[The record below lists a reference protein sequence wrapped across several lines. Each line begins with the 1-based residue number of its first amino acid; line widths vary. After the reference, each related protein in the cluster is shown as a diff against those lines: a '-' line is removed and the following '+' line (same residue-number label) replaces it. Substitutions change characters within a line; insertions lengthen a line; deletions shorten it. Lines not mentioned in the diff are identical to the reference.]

1 MRILPFLTAAF
12 VTVGL
17 VTALDVQLKIGT
29 SKAPRL
35 GYFLSPQQGFWKN
48 AEKINTDFNAL
59 VIANE
64 LKGDVDVTIDD
75 RLVPHIYAQHD
86 QDAYF
91 VQGYL
96 HAKFRLWQMDFQ
108 TRVAAGRLSEIAG
121 ADKLSIDRFFRR
133 LGMVYGAEQTEAY
146 INENNPVMK
155 ATVDAYTAGVNAY
168 LKQLDPADL
177 PFEYKLM
184 NYAPENWTPKKTYLF
199 LMFMSYDL
207 TGRSAT
213 ADLQLTN
220 TRDYLGYDLFDKLY
234 TNQQDSLDP
243 IIPKGTAYLKP
254 SIIPIKPATA
264 DLAYLHINN
273 AQLAANNTNTSE
285 GPEAPNKN
293 NGSNNWAVAGSKTK
307 SGRPI
312 LCSDPHLGLNLPSLW
327 YEVQITTPT
336 HSTYGAS
343 FPGSPA
349 VIIGFNDS
357 VAWGVTNAGRDVLD
371 YYELKFKDSTQNE
384 YWYNG
389 AWKATTKRVEVIK
402 VKDSAD
408 VIEDIAMTHW
418 GPTMFDA
425 HYQNSQSKGRT
436 LAVQW
441 TGHNASTGVE
451 TFYKLNRAKNFEDYL
466 GAISLWKCPGQNFVF
481 ASKTGDIAIKQQGS
495 FIARWE
501 RQGDFI
507 MPGEDSSYAW
517 QGIIPTDE
525 NPLIKNPLRGY
536 VSSANQKSTDAT
548 YPYYLGTAASFPLYR
563 GISVNKRLNTMNQIT
578 PEDMQGLQTDNYN
591 VFAENARPALMK
603 FIQLDKLST
612 DAKRMVGIMT
622 NWNLYNN
629 EHEKGIT
636 IFKTIWDSVED
647 AVWGDELI
655 SAPLPLTKPEAFVL
669 LDQMNKDSNFSVAD
683 DIRTKERIETLKEQV
698 NVGVEKATKEL
709 VRLENENKLEWS
721 SFKATRVLHLTKM
734 PALSRLN
741 LPIGGGVN
749 IVNATSENHGP
760 SWRMVVHLTDE
771 IEAYGLY
778 PGGQSGNP
786 GSPYY
791 DSFIDYWAAGKYYRL
806 LFLPK
811 EKLESNPHTKW
822 HITFKKVS
830 A

>member
-1 MRILPFLTAAF
+1 MRILPFLVSATVTA
-12 VTVGL
+12 GL
-17 VTALDVQLKIGT
+17 VFTLNIQLKLGAT
-29 SKAPRL
+29 KAPRL
-35 GYFLSPQQGFWKN
+35 GYFLSPQHGFWKN
-48 AEKINTDFNAL
+48 AEGVNKNFDASIL
-59 VIANE
+59 AND
-64 LKGDVDVTIDD
+64 LKGDVDVYMDD
-75 RLVPHIYAQHD
+75 RLVPHIYADHD
-86 QDAYF
+86 EDAYY

-96 HAKFRLWQMDFQ
+96 HAKYRLWQMDFQ
-108 TRVAAGRLSEIAG
+108 TRVAAGRLSEVAG

-168 LKQLDPADL
+168 LKQLAPEDL

-184 NYAPENWTPKKTYLF
+184 NFEPENWTPKKTYLF

-207 TGRSAT
+207 TGRSAS

-243 IIPKGTAYLKP
+243 IIPIGTAYADP
-254 SIIPIKPATA
+254 SIVPVKPVQS
-264 DLAYLHINN
+264 DMAYLKKTPNVDI
-273 AQLAANNTNTSE
+273 AKVVES
-285 GPEAPNKN
+285 PEAPDPN
-293 NGSNNWAVAGSKTK
+293 NGSNNWAVSGSMTK

-312 LCSDPHLGLNLPSLW
+312 VCSDPHLGLNLPSLW

-357 VAWGVTNAGRDVLD
+357 LAWGVTNAGRDVLD
-371 YYELKFKDSTQNE
+371 YYELKFKDTTQNE

-389 AWKATTKRVEVIK
+389 AWKSVTKRVEVIK

-408 VIEDIAMTHW
+408 VIENIAMSHW
-418 GPTMFDA
+418 GPVMFDA
-425 HYQNSQSKGRT
+425 YYQNPQSKGKN
-436 LAVQW
+436 LAVNW
-441 TGHNASTGVE
+441 TAHEASTGVE
-451 TFYKLNRAKNFEDYL
+451 TFYQLNRAKNIDDYSK
-466 GAISLWKCPGQNFVF
+466 AIKLWKCPGQNFVV
-481 ASKTGDIAIKQQGS
+481 ATKSGDIAIKQQGD
-495 FIARWE
+495 FVARWE

-517 QGIIPTDE
+517 QGIIPFEE
-525 NPLIKNPLRGY
+525 NPMILNPIRGF
-536 VSSANQKSTDAT
+536 VSSANQKSTDAS
-548 YPYYLGTAASFPLYR
+548 YPYYLGTASSFPLYR
-563 GISVNKRLNTMNQIT
+563 GISVNQQLSAMSQVTAQ
-578 PEDMQGLQTDNYN
+578 DMQALQTNNFN
-591 VFAENARPALMK
+591 VFAEQARPALMK
-603 FIQLDKLST
+603 FVEMNRLSK
-612 DAKRMVGIMT
+612 DAQRMVQTMGE
-622 NWNLYNN
+622 WNLYN
-629 EHEKGIT
+629 HPSEKGIT
-636 IFKTIWDSVED
+636 IFKLIWDSVET
-647 AVWGDELI
+647 AVWADELAGSVI
-655 SAPLPLTKPEAFVL
+655 PLTKPEAFVL
-669 LDQMNKDSNFSVAD
+669 LEQMNRDSNFSVAD
-683 DIRTKERIETLKEQV
+683 DIRTKDKVETLKDQV
-698 NVGVEKATKEL
+698 LAGIEKATLKCLEL
-709 VRLENENKLEWS
+709 EKDNKLSWEA
-721 SFKATRVLHLTKM
+721 FKATRVLHLTKI

-749 IVNATSENHGP
+749 IINATGENHGP

-791 DSFIDYWAAGKYYRL
+791 DSFVDYWAAGKYYRL
-806 LFLPK
+806 LFLSK
-811 EKLESNPHTKW
+811 EKLKQHERTKW
-822 HITFKKVS
+822 HIQFKKAV

>member
-1 MRILPFLTAAF
+1 MRLLPLIASAVATVALIT
-12 VTVGL
+12 VLDKQLTVGS
-17 VTALDVQLKIGT
+17 
-29 SKAPRL
+29 SKTPRL

-48 AEKINTDFNAL
+48 AEKLASNFDASIVAS
-59 VIANE
+59 E
-64 LKGDVDVTIDD
+64 LKGNVDVYMDD
-75 RLVPHIYAQHD
+75 RLVPHIYADHD
-86 QDAYF
+86 EDAYF

-108 TRVAAGRLSEIAG
+108 TRVASGRLSEIAG

-133 LGMVYGAEQTEAY
+133 LGMVYGAEQTEKY
-146 INENNPVMK
+146 IDENNPVMK

-168 LKQLDPADL
+168 LKQLAPEDL

-184 NYAPENWTPKKTYLF
+184 NYEPEAWTAKKTYLF

-207 TGRSAT
+207 TGRAAS

-220 TRDYLGYDLFDKLY
+220 TRDFLGYDLFDKLY

-243 IIPKGTAYLKP
+243 IIPKGASFAKA
-254 SIIPIKPATA
+254 SIVPIKPINA
-264 DLAYLHINN
+264 DSNYLKKGIPGKV
-273 AQLAANNTNTSE
+273 TISS
-285 GPEAPNKN
+285 EAPIAPDKN
-293 NGSNNWAVAGSKTK
+293 NGSNNWAVGGSKTK

-357 VAWGVTNAGRDVLD
+357 LAWGVTNAGRDVLD
-371 YYELKFKDSTQNE
+371 YYELKFKDSTQKE
-384 YWYNG
+384 YWFNG
-389 AWKATTKRVEVIK
+389 RWQATTNRTEVIK
-402 VKDSAD
+402 VKYSDD
-408 VIEDIAMTHW
+408 VIENIAMTHW
-418 GPTMFDA
+418 GPTMFDG
-425 HYQNSQSKGRT
+425 HYQNPQSMGRN
-436 LAVQW
+436 LAVKW

-451 TFYKLNRAKNFEDYL
+451 TFYKLNRAKNYDDYIA
-466 GAISLWKCPGQNFVF
+466 AISLWKCPGQNFAF

-495 FIARWE
+495 FVARWE

-507 MPGEDSSYAW
+507 MPGQDSSYDW
-517 QGIIPTDE
+517 QGIIPNEE
-525 NPLIKNPLRGY
+525 NPFIKNPERGFI
-536 VSSANQKSTDAT
+536 SSANQKSVDPS

-563 GISVNKRLNTMNQIT
+563 GISVNKRLQGMTQIT
-578 PEDMQGLQTDNYN
+578 PEDMMHLQTDNYN
-591 VFAENARPALMK
+591 VFALSARPALNK
-603 FIQLDKLST
+603 FIDLNKLSA
-612 DAKRMVGIMT
+612 DAQRMVKQM
-622 NWNLYNN
+622 NEWDLYNN
-629 EHEKGIT
+629 VNAVGIT

-647 AVWGDELI
+647 AVWGDEL
-655 SAPLPLTKPEAFVL
+655 AGAAVPLTKPEDFVL
-669 LDQMNKDSNFSVAD
+669 LDQMCKDTNWTIAD
-683 DIRTKERIETLKEQV
+683 DIRTKNKVETFKEEVMIGIENATQKLLNLEKE
-698 NVGVEKATKEL
+698 NKLAWGNFKATK
-709 VRLENENKLEWS
+709 VS
-721 SFKATRVLHLTKM
+721 HLTKI

-749 IVNATSENHGP
+749 ILNATTDIHGP

-791 DSFIDYWAAGKYYRL
+791 DSFVDYWAAGKYYRL

-811 EKLESNPHTKW
+811 DKLINHERTKW
-822 HITFKKVS
+822 HIQFKT

>member
-1 MRILPFLTAAF
+1 MRILPFIASTLA
-12 VTVGL
+12 TVGL
-17 VTALDVQLKIGT
+17 ISVLNIQLKTGKT
-29 SKAPRL
+29 LTPKL

-48 AEKINTDFNAL
+48 AEKVGASFD
-59 VIANE
+59 ANIVAKD
-64 LKGDVDVTIDD
+64 LKGNVDVYMDD
-75 RLVPHIYAQHD
+75 RLVPHIYAD
-86 QDAYF
+86 NDEDAYF

-108 TRVAAGRLSEIAG
+108 TRVASGRLSEIAG
-121 ADKLSIDRFFRR
+121 ADKLTIDRFFRR
-133 LGMVYGAEQTEAY
+133 LGMVYGAEQTEKY

-168 LKQLDPADL
+168 LKQLSPENI

-184 NYAPENWTPKKTYLF
+184 NYQPEEWSPKKTYLF

-207 TGRSAT
+207 TGRAAA

-220 TRDYLGYDLFDKLY
+220 TRDFLGYDLFDKLY

-243 IIPKGTAYLKP
+243 IIPKGTSFAEA
-254 SIIPIKPATA
+254 SIKPTKPVGA
-264 DLAYLHINN
+264 DLAYLKKKETTDE
-273 AQLAANNTNTSE
+273 AQNISSS
-285 GPEAPNKN
+285 PEAPDKN
-293 NGSNNWAVAGSKTK
+293 NGSNNWAVAGSNTK

-357 VAWGVTNAGRDVLD
+357 LAWGVTNAGRDVLD
-371 YYELKFKDSTQNE
+371 YYDLKFKDSTQKE
-384 YWYNG
+384 YWFNG
-389 AWKATTKRVEVIK
+389 SWQATTNRQEVIK

-408 VIEDIAMTHW
+408 VVENIAMTHW
-418 GPTMFDA
+418 GPAMFDA
-425 HYQNSQSKGRT
+425 HYQNEQSMGRN
-436 LAVQW
+436 LAVKW

-451 TFYKLNRAKNFEDYL
+451 TFYKLNRAKNYDDYI
-466 GAISLWKCPGQNFVF
+466 GAINLWKCPGQNFVF

-495 FIARWE
+495 FVARWD

-507 MPGEDSSYAW
+507 MPGEDSSYDW
-517 QGIIPTDE
+517 QGFIPNEE
-525 NPLIKNPLRGY
+525 NPMIKNPERGF
-536 VSSANQKSTDAT
+536 VSSANQKSVDST
-548 YPYYLGTAASFPLYR
+548 YPYYLGTASSFPLYR
-563 GISVNKRLNTMNQIT
+563 GISVNKHLATMNQIT
-578 PEDMQGLQTDNYN
+578 AEDMQGLQTNNYN
-591 VFAENARPALMK
+591 VFAEVARPALNK
-603 FIQLDKLST
+603 FIDINALSS
-612 DAKRMVGIMT
+612 DAQKMVKEMN
-622 NWNLYNN
+622 NWDLYN
-629 EHEKGIT
+629 HENSKGIT
-636 IFKTIWDSVED
+636 IFKLIWDSVEN
-647 AVWGDELI
+647 AVWGDEL
-655 SAPLPLTKPEAFVL
+655 AGAKVKLTKPEAYVL
-669 LDQMNKDSNFSVAD
+669 VDQMNKDSNFIVAD
-683 DIRTKERIETLKEQV
+683 DIRTKNKVETLKEQV
-698 NVGVEKATKEL
+698 NLGVEHATKKLLEL
-709 VRLENENKLEWS
+709 EKENKITWA
-721 SFKATRVLHLTKM
+721 SFKATSVNHLTKI

-749 IVNATSENHGP
+749 IINATTENHGP

-791 DSFIDYWAAGKYYRL
+791 DTFVDYWAAGKYYRL

-811 EKLESNPHTKW
+811 AKLIANERTKW
-822 HITFKKVS
+822 HIQFKN